1 MFLKKNNF
9 EQLES
14 NLDKNH
20 SHFILVKSEN
30 DLIDACINFKNK
42 INFKLKQIENCK
54 LKTKINWNWF
64 NFKFL
69 KILTYS
75 PIHYNYYK
83 W

>member
-54 LKTKINWNWF
+54 LKTKIN
-64 NFKFL
+64 
-69 KILTYS
+69 
-75 PIHYNYYK
+75 
-83 W
+83 